1 MRTNKKAS
9 VAVGEKWVRK
19 GVVLHEVREVVG
31 VKNTYSSEEF
41 GKGVGFNTE

>member
-9 VAVGEKWVRK
+9 VAIGKKWMRK
-19 GVVLHEVREVVG
+19 EVVLHEVREVVG
-31 VKNTYSSEEF
+31 VKNTYGSEGF